1 MDDRPLNHGSCQYD
15 APLNARFTQAC
26 KYKSTIDDIRTSQG
40 GPNWQCTSG
49 PLTRLT
55 TSQATLLSE
64 IAALQPGGNTNIH
77 QGFIWGWRTISPL
90 SGFAEAK
97 AYSVPNVNKIIVL
110 MTDGA
115 NTWNTDFG
123 MTNSVYSAY
132 GYLKNGDGSN
142 ANSRLPAAN
151 ADPASGADTRR
162 AIDALTL
169 EACRNASAAPSN
181 IVIYTV
187 GFSTPTNPIDQQG
200 LDLLR
205 NCAGSKDRFFVA
217 NDATGL
223 MNAFA
228 AIQKGMSGLK
238 LTR

>member
-1 MDDRPLNHGSCQYD
+1 M
-15 APLNARFTQAC
+15 
-26 KYKSTIDDIRTSQG
+26 
-40 GPNWQCTSG
+40 
-49 PLTRLT
+49 
-55 TSQATLLSE
+55 
-64 IAALQPGGNTNIH
+64 
-77 QGFIWGWRTISPL
+77 WGWRTISPQ
-90 SGFAEAK
+90 SVFADAT
-97 AYSVPNVNKIIVL
+97 AYSAPNVNKVIVL

-115 NTWNTDFG
+115 NTWNPDISKALTK
-123 MTNSVYSAY
+123 SYYSAY
-132 GYLKNGDGSN
+132 GYLMNGNGTN

-151 ADPASGADTRR
+151 ANPASASDTRR

-169 EACRNASAAPSN
+169 EACRNASASPSN

-187 GFSTPTNPIDQQG
+187 GFSTPSDPIDSQG

-217 NDATGL
+217 NDASGL

-228 AIQKGMSGLK
+228 SIQKGLSGLK